1 MNDVAAPPAAPSLA
15 GKRILTTRAAHQAGE
30 FLDLLAE
37 LGAEAESL
45 PTIAV
50 VDPTSWNDLDE
61 AIRKLQEQSAGRFQN
76 SFYEWV
82 FFTSVNGVEWFFKR
96 VRELGFDL
104 RILGGTRVCAIGTAT
119 AEALLNRDIAV
130 DLIPREFKAEG
141 VIESFLETHGGP
153 DRVAGIRVLLP
164 RARVAR
170 DVLPVELRKL
180 GVHLDI
186 AETYQTVKP
195 ALDVERW
202 KTRLLAGEFDAIT
215 FTSSSTVSQF
225 AELFAGC
232 PVAELLARTRVA
244 CIGPITGDTARKLG
258 LAVDIQPA
266 EYTIPALTRAI
277 SEFFTSRPG
286 GHAR

>member
-1 MNDVAAPPAAPSLA
+1 MNDALPLA
-15 GKRILTTRAAHQAGE
+15 GKRILITRAAHQAGE
-30 FLDLLAE
+30 FLDRLAE
-37 LGAEAESL
+37 TGAEAESL

-61 AIRKLQEQSAGRFQN
+61 AIRKLREQSAGRFQT

-104 RILGGTRVCAIGTAT
+104 RLLGGTRVCAIGTAT

-153 DRVAGIRVLLP
+153 DRVAGVRVLLP

-180 GVHLDI
+180 GVQIDI

-195 ALDVERW
+195 AIDVEQW
-202 KTRLLAGEFDAIT
+202 KKRLLAGEFETIT

-225 AELFAGC
+225 AELFEGC
-232 PVAELLARTRVA
+232 PVTELLARTRVA

-258 LAVDIQPA
+258 LTVDIQPT
-266 EYTIPALTRAI
+266 EYTIPALTRSIA
-277 SEFFTSRPG
+277 EFFSAHPG
-286 GHAR
+286 GLA